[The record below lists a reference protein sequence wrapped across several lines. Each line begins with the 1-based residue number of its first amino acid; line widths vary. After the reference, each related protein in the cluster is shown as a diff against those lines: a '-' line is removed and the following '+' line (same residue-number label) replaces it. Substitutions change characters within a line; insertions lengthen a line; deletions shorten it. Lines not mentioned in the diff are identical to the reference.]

1 MRESP
6 EEKAKKEVSEVLP
19 FSKSYARD
27 MLAKGE
33 VAKAWIVESV
43 DSHRKYLVVKYM
55 DGRYACN
62 CPHFFYR
69 LRGTGKEC
77 KHIRYVKEYHPIPF
91 YDRERDGFTFYLK
104 NLGEKDIVNK
114 VMGYVGNAKEMM
126 EVIESMEDV
135 EELMLDEEIGD
146 SIMVR
151 DDEEEEEEEEEE
163 DFVLDF

>member
-1 MRESP
+1 MKESP
-6 EEKAKKEVSEVLP
+6 EERAKKEVSEVLP

-55 DGRYACN
+55 NGRYACN

-77 KHIRYVKEYHPIPF
+77 KHIRYVKEHHPIPF
-91 YDRERDGFTFYLK
+91 YDRERDGFAFYLK

-114 VMGYVGNAKEMM
+114 VMGYVDNARELM

-135 EELMLDEEIGD
+135 EELMLEEEIGD
-146 SIMVR
+146 SVIAEN
-151 DDEEEEEEEEEE
+151 EEEEDEE